1 MNVCTYTMCTLTP
14 PSPLTHPPS
23 LRMHPAGCRC
33 DHFRWVVQR
42 YCAAE
47 REVPP
52 VLAKWARS
60 ISGTCN
66 KPYATQVAGTVGGIV
81 VNIVVH
87 LRNTTVGDADGI
99 VVASKEHMEVIIG
112 GAEAVVATEGRVIK
126 GWRAGVLA
134 SERTAI
140 F

>member
-1 MNVCTYTMCTLTP
+1 M
-14 PSPLTHPPS
+14 
-23 LRMHPAGCRC
+23 
-33 DHFRWVVQR
+33 QR

-126 GWRAGVLA
+126 GLRAGVLA